1 VFTEILFL
9 KCLSKAIQ
17 AERGPMGR
25 MIVKIADRE
34 GNVKF
39 STEFLTGLLTL

>member
-1 VFTEILFL
+1 MFF

-17 AERGPMGR
+17 AERGPAER
-25 MIVKIADRE
+25 LIVETADRE

-39 STEFLTGLLTL
+39 FTEFLTGLLTV